1 VNSALPVF
9 GGERLSDVV
18 SESLAM
24 RRFSM
29 MLIAVFA
36 LTALFLAAL
45 GVYGVISCLVSERTH
60 EIGLRLALGAD
71 RADVMRMVMRQGARL
86 AIAGALVGLIGAAI
100 VSHSLA
106 SVLIGV
112 SPNDPLTYAL
122 ATALLT
128 LVALAGSYLPARR
141 AIRVDPM
148 VALSS

>member
-1 VNSALPVF
+1 VF
-9 GGERLSDVV
+9 GAERLSDVV
-18 SESLAM
+18 SESLVM

-45 GVYGVISCLVSERTH
+45 GVYGVISCMVSERTH

-71 RADVMRMVMRQGARL
+71 GSDVMRMVMRQGVRL
-86 AIAGALVGLIGAAI
+86 AIAGAAIGLIGAVL
-100 VSHSLA
+100 VSHAMS
-106 SVLIGV
+106 SVLVGV
-112 SPNDPLTYAL
+112 SPSDPVTFVL
-122 ATALLT
+122 ATVLLT
-128 LVALAGSYLPARR
+128 VVALAGCYLPARR